1 MTLQPSV
8 RRRTR
13 LSPASFRM
21 HSMHE
26 FGVPIFNAYCF
37 SRFGF
42 HGGIREVFVVFVAA
56 AQAV

>member
-1 MTLQPSV
+1 
-8 RRRTR
+8 
-13 LSPASFRM
+13 
-21 HSMHE
+21 MHE

-56 AQAV
+56 DQAV